1 MGAKFGGLKIRTLTM
16 LLRGVKVE
24 RQMLLTVKCYV
35 NHIIRLKGIS
45 KNHYTSGIEP
55 LYLKLWLRCFKKL
68 FS

>member
-1 MGAKFGGLKIRTLTM
+1 MGAKFGGLKIWTRTM

-35 NHIIRLKGIS
+35 NLIIKLKGIS

-55 LYLKLWLRCFKKL
+55 NILQK
-68 FS
+68 